1 MFKRAF
7 LPLVLAALVLP
18 AAAAAKVYDVN
29 GAHLGL
35 LGQGD
40 VKVELTASANAK
52 PVRIAQ
58 VGGTLEI
65 TALSDDVQI
74 KCKSRGAAKG
84 ETSTS
89 CTGKAVLATVTGSHF
104 SIHASGKHYA
114 LGIPAG
120 YTGSVDAANAVLCGK
135 AAGGV
140 DCRALVQKLRQG
152 RHGGSKGSSNG
163 GDAGSK
169 DSGSGTSSAGT
180 NDSGAEPG
188 TDASLAELAAALAAL
203 GK

>member
-7 LPLVLAALVLP
+7 FPLALAALVLP
-18 AAAAAKVYDVN
+18 AAAAAKVYDVS
-29 GAHLGL
+29 GARLGL
-35 LGQGD
+35 LGRGD
-40 VKVELTASANAK
+40 VKVELTASADAK

-74 KCKSRGAAKG
+74 KCKSRGAGKG
-84 ETSTS
+84 DTSTS

-135 AAGGV
+135 ASGGV
-140 DCRALVQKLRQG
+140 DCRALVQKMRQG
-152 RHGGSKGSSNG
+152 RNGGSKGSGNG
-163 GDAGSK
+163 T
-169 DSGSGTSSAGT
+169 SGSDT

>member
-7 LPLVLAALVLP
+7 FALALAALVLP
-18 AAAAAKVYDVN
+18 AAAAKVYDVS
-29 GAHLGL
+29 GAHIGL
-35 LGQGD
+35 LGRGA
-40 VKVELTASANAK
+40 VKAELTASADAK

-58 VGGTLEI
+58 VGGTVEI
-65 TALSDDVQI
+65 TPLSDDV
-74 KCKSRGAAKG
+74 KVTCKSRGAAKG
-84 ETSTS
+84 DTSTS
-89 CTGKAVLATVTGSHF
+89 CTGKAVLAIVTGSHF

-140 DCRALVQKLRQG
+140 DCRALVQKMRQG
-152 RHGGSKGSSNG
+152 RKG
-163 GDAGSK
+163 GSK
-169 DSGSGTSSAGT
+169 DSGSGGDAGAKGSGSNNSSAGT

-188 TDASLAELAAALAAL
+188 TEA
-203 GK
+203 

>member
-1 MFKRAF
+1 MLKRLF
-7 LPLVLAALVLP
+7 FPLALAALVLP
-18 AAAAAKVYDVN
+18 AAAAAKVYDVS
-29 GAHLGL
+29 GARLGL
-35 LGQGD
+35 LGRGD
-40 VKVELTASANAK
+40 VKVELTASADAK

-74 KCKSRGAAKG
+74 KCKSRGAGKG
-84 ETSTS
+84 DTSTS

-135 AAGGV
+135 ASGGV
-140 DCRALVQKLRQG
+140 DCRALVQKMRQG
-152 RHGGSKGSSNG
+152 SRNAGSKGSGNG
-163 GDAGSK
+163 T
-169 DSGSGTSSAGT
+169 SGSGT
-180 NDSGAEPG
+180 
-188 TDASLAELAAALAAL
+188 
-203 GK
+203 